1 MYFVYIL
8 HSNTT
13 DRFYVGHTEE
23 LQTRFAQHNNGRSRS
38 TKSGIPWDLLYHEE
52 FLTRSEAM
60 KREKQIKSM
69 KSREYIHQLIKK
81 KR

>member
-1 MYFVYIL
+1 MSVIQKNSRFDS
-8 HSNTT
+8 HSTIMADL
-13 DRFYVGHTEE
+13 DRRNLVFP
-23 LQTRFAQHNNGRSRS
+23 
-38 TKSGIPWDLLYHEE
+38 GILLYHEE
-52 FLTRSEAM
+52 YLTRSEAM